1 MVGPNEF
8 WICNEKMHGT
18 KLKKNY
24 TIKGKL
30 KDAKLPNLFLSL
42 SILRNKSSKFSH
54 GVQRDI
60 ANKRG
65 PGSSWK
71 LGQLQ
76 GKI

>member
-8 WICNEKMHGT
+8 WICKEKMHGT

-54 GVQRDI
+54 GV
-60 ANKRG
+60 
-65 PGSSWK
+65 
-71 LGQLQ
+71 
-76 GKI
+76 